1 MSLAEVHE
9 QVKILYVGKYLAS
22 SRKFV
27 NIPRYAGCQSV
38 VNINTKQTRIFLAVQ
53 KIQDRFT
60 IIVTNDR
67 YGPLLNQGQVFVPVH
82 PDHLRTDILPGFQ
95 NSWAV
100 RVEGVF
106 QPIGARIG
114 GGGKL
119 MELPII
125 F

>member
-67 YGPLLNQGQVFVPVH
+67 YGPLLNQGQVFVPLNPH
-82 PDHLRTDILPGFQ
+82 HATTNILPCSTSSVASRGRWVWQ
-95 NSWAV
+95 AV
-100 RVEGVF
+100 V
-106 QPIGARIG
+106 ARMG
-114 GGGKL
+114 RGRAL
-119 MELPII
+119 RA
-125 F
+125 